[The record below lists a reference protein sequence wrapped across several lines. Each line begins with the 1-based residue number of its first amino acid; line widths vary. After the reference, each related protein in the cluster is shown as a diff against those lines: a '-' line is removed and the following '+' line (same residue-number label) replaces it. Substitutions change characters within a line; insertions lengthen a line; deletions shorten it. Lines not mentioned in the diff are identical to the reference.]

1 MKSKQ
6 PGEAREALA
15 ARLAIIAGLVE
26 RFPEWVQWKQDLAWI
41 DGLIAALENDG

>member
-15 ARLAIIAGLVE
+15 AGREIIAGLVE
-26 RFPEWVQWKQDLAWI
+26 RFPEWAQWKQDLAWF
-41 DGLIAALENDG
+41 DEQIAALNEGG